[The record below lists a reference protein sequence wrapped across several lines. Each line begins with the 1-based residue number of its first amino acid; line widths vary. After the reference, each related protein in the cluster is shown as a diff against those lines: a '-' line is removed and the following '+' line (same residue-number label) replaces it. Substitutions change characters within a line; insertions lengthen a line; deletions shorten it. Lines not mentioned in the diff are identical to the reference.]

1 MKKVNLKA
9 MRIIAPIMVLI
20 FLLGT
25 MSFIMPGKVHWNAAA
40 KAPKIVFSETKHDFG
55 KVPQGPQ
62 LTYSFKFK
70 NKGKETLQI
79 KDVITSCGC
88 TGATVGN
95 KTEYEKNEKG
105 EISVTFNTQGREGHQ
120 EKNIIVKSNDPFSPE
135 VVLTINCEIDPNMQ

>member
-1 MKKVNLKA
+1 MRKVNLKA
-9 MRIIAPIMVLI
+9 IRIISPVLMVILI
-20 FLLGT
+20 LGI
-25 MSFIMPGKVHWNAAA
+25 MSFVFPENPNAE
-40 KAPKIVFSETKHDFG
+40 KSPKIVFSETKHDFG

-95 KTEYEKNEKG
+95 KTDYEKNEKG